1 MYSSIEFVVVMLSMI
16 ALVTAGACFLKGH
29 GIQKALGAVPLV
41 LWVVGFVLYQ
51 VLGGESMASPFKF
64 VAHALVVLA
73 AVSGVFLIYWGVKG
87 GFRPPRVVKG
97 FKNYR

>member
-1 MYSSIEFVVVMLSMI
+1 MV

-29 GIQKALGAVPLV
+29 GTQKVLGVVPLA
-41 LWVVGFVLYQ
+41 LWLVGFVMYRTS
-51 VLGGESMASPFKF
+51 GGESVSSPFKF
-64 VAHALVVLA
+64 IAHALVVLA
-73 AVSGVFLIYWGVKG
+73 AFSGVFLIYWGVKG